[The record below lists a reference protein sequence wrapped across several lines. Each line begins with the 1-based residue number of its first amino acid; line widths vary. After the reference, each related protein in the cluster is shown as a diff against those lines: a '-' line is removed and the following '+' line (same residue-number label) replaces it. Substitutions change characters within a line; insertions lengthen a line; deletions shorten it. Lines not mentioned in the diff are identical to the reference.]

1 MRRCAPL
8 VPLALLAL
16 VARIAAAQDFVD
28 RGVFVIERGNAET
41 GRVEFAVRRT
51 SGSQGRGGFL
61 LVAATRTAAHEVE
74 YALELSRDS
83 VPVTFT
89 QTETTSGRIVRRVS
103 ATLSGHRFSARASS
117 SDAEVSREMPVSPP
131 LLILGDEDYTAYAF
145 LPQPDP
151 GQSRAV
157 TVIRARDLEPAAAQV
172 LGMGHDT
179 LRIASR
185 FVPCRRFTL
194 RLADG
199 EERQFWLAS
208 GGMLVRVAQPATGLV
223 ATRTEISLP

>member
-1 MRRCAPL
+1 MRRCA
-8 VPLALLAL
+8 PLALLAL
-16 VARIAAAQDFVD
+16 VARIAAAQEFVD

-41 GRVEFAVRRT
+41 GRVEFAVSRST
-51 SGSQGRGGFL
+51 GSQGRGGFL
-61 LVAATRTAAHEVE
+61 LVAATRTAAHEVA

-89 QTETTSGRIVRRVS
+89 QTETSSGRIVRRVS
-103 ATLSGHRFSARASS
+103 AALNGHRFSARASS
-117 SDAEVSREMPVSPP
+117 SDLEVSRESPVSAP

-151 GQSRAV
+151 GHSRAV

-172 LGMGHDT
+172 LALGHDT

-185 FVPCRRFTL
+185 LVPCRRFTL

-199 EERQFWLAS
+199 EERQFWVAA
-208 GGMLVRVAQPATGLV
+208 GGSLVRVALPAAGLV
-223 ATRTEISLP
+223 ATRTEIALH